1 MILRTLIIGGL
12 IVGNSLSTPYSLFP
26 ISQVFAA
33 DLAVPDFSGRDPEEH
48 PILAPCTR
56 FDDRYDALGFNA
68 LFIKLWPEI
77 YHEQVDKV
85 IEEYLNPRELQ
96 CDADDYE
103 TFLPPGPELFNLAIK
118 LPTWKY
124 ADVPLSEY
132 DISRVLLEYLRV
144 YECALMEFSEFITYD
159 SALEE
164 VSKPGYIEMFL
175 PVLME
180 ESMERSAII
189 NEERAVARMA
199 LHRVLTIL
207 GNFGRL
213 RPLEAEL
220 ECTQRLSLDIR
231 NISALTAETSSCLP
245 RIWNAKDALRD
256 YKEEDE

>member
-1 MILRTLIIGGL
+1 MTFRTIIIGGL
-12 IVGNSLSTPYSLFP
+12 IMSTPFSVP
-26 ISQVFAA
+26 HVSAA
-33 DLAVPDFSGRDPEEH
+33 NLAVPEFSGRPPEEH

-56 FDDRYDALGFNA
+56 FDDRYDALGFNSKD
-68 LFIKLWPEI
+68 IDKWPDM
-77 YHEQVDKV
+77 YHDQVDRI
-85 IEEYLNPRELQ
+85 IEEYLQPRELQ

-103 TFLPPGPELFNLAIK
+103 TFLPPGPELFNLASA
-118 LPTWKY
+118 LPTWED
-124 ADVPLSEY
+124 AAVPLSEY

-164 VSKPGYIEMFL
+164 VSKPGYKEMFL
-175 PVLME
+175 PILME
-180 ESMERSAII
+180 ESIERSAII